1 MPADDAAT
9 SPPERPLGRERA
21 ALVAL
26 AVSGAVIL
34 PGALNRFV
42 FPKLAVAAAGVALA
56 VTVAPR
62 GRLSGPVRAVLALGS
77 LLLVLAAAVGTTP
90 LAQLVGRAPRY
101 EGVLALAVYVGAGAA
116 GARLLGPGRPRGSMA
131 WFLDWLALASLLIA
145 LEAVLETVGLRPLS
159 SNVSRPGSLLG
170 NASEEGAWAVLALG
184 PLASVGLRTREP
196 LHIAGALAAAAI
208 VVCSASRGA
217 LLGALVAAAV
227 LLALLPRPRLRAVLV
242 AAVAALVVAAL
253 LVPGTSSRITGSSPF
268 AAETAHGRL
277 ILWGE
282 TVRLVAGNPALG
294 VGPGG
299 YVDAIPAYHDQHYER
314 DVGPQNPPD
323 SPHDWLLQAAA
334 AGGLPL
340 LLLALALAALT
351 LVSGW
356 RSVVRQPGG
365 GESAAVGGMLAGL
378 VGYGVALL
386 FFFTGPGA
394 TPLAAVMGGV
404 MVAVP
409 VPAAAGGRW
418 QASAR
423 SLACAGFAALTVVL
437 AAAAVAEIP
446 LRSGFDDA
454 AAGHLSAAD
463 SQFRLA
469 RDLRPWDPAVDTEA
483 AHAFAAL
490 AGVGAAGAGRL
501 GQPWARRAV
510 DATPD
515 SVQALSDAAEL
526 ALAAGRPAQAARLLA
541 TARRLDPANPQLRA
555 AAARIPRAGAP

>member
-1 MPADDAAT
+1 M
-9 SPPERPLGRERA
+9 GRERL
-21 ALVAL
+21 ALAAL

-42 FPKLAVAAAGVALA
+42 FPKLAVAAAGIALA
-56 VTVAPR
+56 ATVAPR
-62 GRLSGPVRAVLALGS
+62 GRLSGPARAVLMLGA
-77 LLLVLAAAVGTTP
+77 LLLVAAALVGATP
-90 LAQLVGRAPRY
+90 VAQLVGRAPRY
-101 EGVLALAVYVGAGAA
+101 EGLLALSVYVGAGAA
-116 GARLLGPGRPRGSMA
+116 GARLLGPARPRGSMA

-145 LEAVLETVGLRPLS
+145 LEAVLETAGLRPLAS
-159 SNVSRPGSLLG
+159 DVSRPGSLLG
-170 NASEEGAWAVLALG
+170 NASDEGAWAVLALG

-196 LHIAGALAAAAI
+196 LHLVGAAAAAVT

-217 LLGALVAAAV
+217 LAGALVAAAV
-227 LLALLPRPRLRAVLV
+227 LAVLLGRPRLRAVL
-242 AAVAALVVAAL
+242 AAAAAGLVVAAL

-282 TVRLVAGNPALG
+282 TVSLVTDRAALG

-299 YVDAIPAYHDQHYER
+299 YVDAIPAYHGQRYER
-314 DVGPQNPPD
+314 DVGPQYPPD

-334 AGGLPL
+334 AGGVPL

-356 RSVVRQPGG
+356 RGVRRQSGG
-365 GESAAVGGMLAGL
+365 GEAAAVGGMLAGL

-404 MVAVP
+404 LLAVP
-409 VPAAAGGRW
+409 ATGSATTGGGRRL
-418 QASAR
+418 AAR
-423 SLACAGFAALTVVL
+423 ALACAGFAGLTVIL

-446 LRSGFDDA
+446 LRSALDDA

-483 AHAFAAL
+483 AHAFADL
-490 AGVGAAGAGRL
+490 AGVRREWRRTPGRTVGAAGGGRH
-501 GQPWARRAV
+501 A
-510 DATPD
+510 
-515 SVQALSDAAEL
+515 
-526 ALAAGRPAQAARLLA
+526 
-541 TARRLDPANPQLRA
+541 
-555 AAARIPRAGAP
+555 